1 MKGKMFKLT
10 GTGRFGKAPAPKGPR
25 YTAPIPRKPKD
36 RIADHLPRT
45 DTAPLPLPDK
55 LKGK

>member
-10 GTGRFGKAPAPKGPR
+10 GTGRFGKAPLPKGPR
-25 YTAPIPRKPKD
+25 YAAPIPRKAKD
-36 RIADHLPRT
+36 TIADHLPKT
-45 DTAPLPLPDK
+45 DAAPLPLPDK

>member
-10 GTGRFGKAPAPKGPR
+10 GTGRFGKAPVPKGPR
-25 YTAPIPRKPKD
+25 YAVPIPGKARDTIPS
-36 RIADHLPRT
+36 HLPRT

-55 LKGK
+55 LRGK